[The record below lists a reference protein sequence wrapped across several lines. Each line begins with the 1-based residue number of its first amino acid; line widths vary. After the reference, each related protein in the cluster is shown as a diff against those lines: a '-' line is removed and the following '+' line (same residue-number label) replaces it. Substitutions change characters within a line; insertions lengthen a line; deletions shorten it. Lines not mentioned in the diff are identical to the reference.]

1 MVIAYRIDQK
11 SAPPISSQSFGRIR
25 VQPLVTYEDAKSSQE
40 YVVWSTERGHLNFCR
55 VIGATADALL
65 LKYRLET
72 GAPIV
77 ARPAYL
83 PPDPKA
89 PVAEKGVV
97 FAGSRD
103 GFVYAVREETG
114 DTLWRFSAGQPI
126 DRSPVVVDDRLY
138 VTTEFGGMYCLEAKT
153 SKNLW
158 WAPGIMQFVAA
169 GKDRV
174 YAVDGSGR
182 LLTLSAADGAQLD
195 AMPTENVSMK
205 LTNAD
210 TDRIYLI
217 SDRGLIQCLHEIGQ
231 TEPLEH
237 GKDRKEAA
245 KKARQTVEGKPAEKK
260 IDEGRPP
267 PKKEPAASKQPA
279 PRKEKPASKG
289 SSEKGGKKSGNEAA
303 SGN

>member
-1 MVIAYRIDQK
+1 M
-11 SAPPISSQSFGRIR
+11 
-25 VQPLVTYEDAKSSQE
+25 QPLVTYEDANQE

-55 VIGATADALL
+55 VVGATADALL

-83 PPDPKA
+83 PPDPK
-89 PVAEKGVV
+89 EHKDSGVV
-97 FAGSRD
+97 IAGSRD
-103 GFVYAVREETG
+103 GFVYAVREDTG

-158 WAPGIMQFVAA
+158 WTPGVMQFVAA

-174 YAVDGSGR
+174 YAVDRGGQ
-182 LLTLSAADGAQLD
+182 LLTLNAADSAQLD
-195 AMPTENVSMK
+195 AMPTENVYMK

-231 TEPLEH
+231 TEPLVHDESAS
-237 GKDRKEAA
+237 KEAA
-245 KKARQTVEGKPAEKK
+245 KAAAAQTAEGKPAEKNMG
-260 IDEGRPP
+260 EGQQP
-267 PKKEPAASKQPA
+267 PKKEPAASKQPS
-279 PRKEKPASKG
+279 PRKETPASKG
-289 SSEKGGKKSGNEAA
+289 RSEKEGKKSGKEAA
-303 SGN
+303 GGN